1 MMNGQPQTPSPTPPP
16 GRGGVPWFHLV
27 FLALIVL
34 TGLAGGLL
42 MWLSQHRKPAAA
54 PQISFEAAQQASP
67 LPIYATL
74 REILAAPERL
84 GAETSTASLKGKVWT
99 AAYTYSRCP
108 RGCLGVA
115 GTMLKLRD
123 EFGGDPRFHQV
134 SIAVAPEIDTPA
146 ALKEF
151 AQASGVRETDAWWFL
166 SGEPKPLRDFLTYQ
180 VGFAQTIKVP
190 EPERLSEFDLY
201 EHDLR
206 IALIDAVGRVRGYY
220 EVQNPDHA
228 TADLH
233 LERLRDDIRRL
244 LAEPA
249 AE

>member
-1 MMNGQPQTPSPTPPP
+1 MNGQPQPPSPTPPP
-16 GRGGVPWFHLV
+16 SRGGVPWFHLV

-42 MWLSQHRKPAAA
+42 MWLSQHRQPAT
-54 PQISFEAAQQASP
+54 PQISFEAAQQAAT

-74 REILAAPERL
+74 REVLTAPERL
-84 GAETSTASLKGKVWT
+84 GSEASTASLKGKVWT

-108 RGCLGVA
+108 RGCLGVVGA
-115 GTMLKLRD
+115 MLKLRD
-123 EFGGDPRFHQV
+123 EFGGDPRFHQA
-134 SIAVAPEIDTPA
+134 SLAVAPEIDTPA

-180 VGFAQTIKVP
+180 VGFAQTIEVP

-206 IALIDAVGRVRGYY
+206 IALIDALGRIRGYY

-228 TADLH
+228 TASLH
-233 LERLRDDIRRL
+233 LERLRHDIRRL
-244 LAEPA
+244 LAE
-249 AE
+249 AEGE